1 MSKEENDVHTPLLY
15 SFKFVGEVHG
25 EAVMKDRT
33 RVLCDR
39 TNRSA
44 EKLGNTDTSLL
55 RHFFWARQNNHTF
68 PLI

>member
-1 MSKEENDVHTPLLY
+1 MTKEENDAHSPLLY

-39 TNRSA
+39 TNTSA
-44 EKLGNTDTSLL
+44 KKLN
-55 RHFFWARQNNHTF
+55 
-68 PLI
+68 